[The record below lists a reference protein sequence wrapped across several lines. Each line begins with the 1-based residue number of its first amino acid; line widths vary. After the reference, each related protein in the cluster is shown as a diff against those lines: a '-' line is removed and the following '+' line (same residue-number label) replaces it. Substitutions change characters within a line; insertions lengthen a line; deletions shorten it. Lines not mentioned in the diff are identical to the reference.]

1 LRNQTSQAYQVI
13 RDKILGG
20 VYRPAESLTELA
32 LAQELGASRNTVKK
46 ALLRLASENLV
57 VIEENK
63 RAMVRSF
70 SIDEVLQNLR
80 VREVLEGL
88 IAREAIPAMS
98 DADFEE
104 MEIMK
109 KHTNRGADIL
119 TGSVSEVLQLGEII
133 ALTHH
138 EKWDGSGY
146 PNGLKGE
153 EIPITGRITAIC
165 DVFDALLS
173 ERPYKKPWSLEAVLV
188 LMKNENGL
196 HFDPRLLQLFLDNLN
211 IFIDIRRNFEH

>member
-1 LRNQTSQAYQVI
+1 MRNQTSQAYQVI

-104 MEIMK
+104 MEIILAAMSEKLEKGELKQYSQANWSFHQVIYRNCPNLPAVEIVLSIKNQLNRYNMK
-109 KHTNRGADIL
+109 TIFIQGRGENSFAEHRAIL
-119 TGSVSEVLQLGEII
+119 DALKKRDMDEAEKAMRRHISNMREVLKKYYE
-133 ALTHH
+133 
-138 EKWDGSGY
+138 
-146 PNGLKGE
+146 
-153 EIPITGRITAIC
+153 
-165 DVFDALLS
+165 LL
-173 ERPYKKPWSLEAVLV
+173 
-188 LMKNENGL
+188 
-196 HFDPRLLQLFLDNLN
+196 F
-211 IFIDIRRNFEH
+211 